1 MGYLTRSACY
11 IKNVCNNIDTT
22 IKGGAM
28 NKLKTLLVA
37 MVSSL
42 ILTVTLMAAPVSA
55 AQLPATGW
63 RPAAP
68 TSSIDMEWACRNLL
82 GDAGPFL
89 RVVVGNNVMT
99 WQCEFRHGFSVR
111 RLGLDLNLYC
121 RIRRGQS
128 ARAFFTNFNNP
139 YTWGCYVPR

>member
-1 MGYLTRSACY
+1 
-11 IKNVCNNIDTT
+11 
-22 IKGGAM
+22 M

-68 TSSIDMEWACRNLL
+68 TSSIDMEYACRRFV
-82 GDAGPFL
+82 GDPGVFL
-89 RVVVGNNVMT
+89 RVVVGDNVMT
-99 WQCEFRHGFSVR
+99 WQCEFRSGLFIR
-111 RLGLDLNLYC
+111 RVGLDLNLYC
-121 RIRRGQS
+121 KTRRGQS